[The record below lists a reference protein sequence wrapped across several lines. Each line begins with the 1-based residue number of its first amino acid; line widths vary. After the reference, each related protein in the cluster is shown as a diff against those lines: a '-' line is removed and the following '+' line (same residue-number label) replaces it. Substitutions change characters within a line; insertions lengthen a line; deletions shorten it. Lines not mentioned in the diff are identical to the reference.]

1 MNNSQ
6 SLTPGK
12 HGFGRSNTFNRNQP
26 VALPCELGQE
36 SFSTSGRRASGRGE
50 VRTGVERG
58 KDRPFPCNWSKAP
71 PGTQAL
77 KGRTI
82 TSSYN
87 HLLPPRVLT
96 WLRGA
101 GLAPLGH
108 TPART
113 SSPRAAHARAGHAC
127 VSGPAPF
134 RERSACLAL
143 PWSCRAAKDAAGPP
157 GNAGGPNPTPVAA
170 ARATAMVSNPVHGL
184 PFLPG
189 TSFKDLTVRTS
200 PAKPLTLSFSPS
212 NPLSAPQLCSPRHHH
227 TRPHP
232 LSPVCSQ
239 PIPLWFFH
247 SILAVCWPPSV
258 LPCCAALAGFPHLVP
273 ELPRPSP

>member
-1 MNNSQ
+1 MR
-6 SLTPGK
+6 TRGPGK
-12 HGFGRSNTFNRNQP
+12 P
-26 VALPCELGQE
+26 
-36 SFSTSGRRASGRGE
+36 ASQ
-50 VRTGVERG
+50 
-58 KDRPFPCNWSKAP
+58 AP
-71 PGTQAL
+71 P
-77 KGRTI
+77 
-82 TSSYN
+82 
-87 HLLPPRVLT
+87 
-96 WLRGA
+96 
-101 GLAPLGH
+101 
-108 TPART
+108 
-113 SSPRAAHARAGHAC
+113 
-127 VSGPAPF
+127 PF

-143 PWSCRAAKDAAGPP
+143 PWSCRAATNAAGPP

-170 ARATAMVSNPVHGL
+170 ARAAAMVSNPVHGL

-200 PAKPLTLSFSPS
+200 PAKALTPPPGSLGGLAAGCVSSRQREFVVFPFKPS
-212 NPLSAPQLCSPRHHH
+212 LCPQLCSPRHHH

-258 LPCCAALAGFPHLVP
+258 LPCCAALADFPHLVP